1 MAKFNERLKDLRK
14 EKDIS
19 QAEFAKYIGISKSSI
34 NMYERGER
42 EPGIET
48 LEAIADY
55 FNVDM
60 DYLLGKSEHR
70 SKYDWFVRE
79 KDGLVIDNILPLP
92 EVRSIPII
100 GTIACGDPINATENV
115 DGYVSV
121 PTTIDADFALRCKGD
136 SMVGAR
142 ILDGDIVFIRQ
153 QPDVENG
160 EIAAVLIDGEA
171 TLKRVHKQNGSLVLY
186 PENSAYA
193 PIVLVGAELENVRIL
208 GKAVSFISN
217 VR

>member
-1 MAKFNERLKDLRK
+1 MIKLNIGKKIYDRRIALGM
-14 EKDIS
+14 S
-19 QAEFAKYIGISKSSI
+19 QAELAQRAGYKSRSSI
-34 NMYERGER
+34 NKIEL
-42 EPGIET
+42 GINDVPQSKIK
-48 LEAIADY
+48 LFADILDCSVSY
-55 FNVDM
+55 LM
-60 DYLLGKSEHR
+60 DYDDKSF
-70 SKYDWFVRE
+70 DAF
-79 KDGLVIDNILPLP
+79 NILPLP

>member
-1 MAKFNERLKDLRK
+1 MESIASKVRNLMEEKSFSYRILEEKTGISRSTLQRFVTGVKKDLK
-14 EKDIS
+14 IEELVKI
-19 QAEFAKYIGISKSSI
+19 AEALNVSSTYLIGWAE
-34 NMYERGER
+34 N
-42 EPGIET
+42 PF
-48 LEAIADY
+48 D
-55 FNVDM
+55 
-60 DYLLGKSEHR
+60 
-70 SKYDWFVRE
+70 
-79 KDGLVIDNILPLP
+79 ILPLP

>member
-1 MAKFNERLKDLRK
+1 MESIARKVRNLMEEKSFSYRILEEKTGISRSTLQRFVTGVKKDLK
-14 EKDIS
+14 IEELVKI
-19 QAEFAKYIGISKSSI
+19 AEALNVSSTYLIGWAE
-34 NMYERGER
+34 N
-42 EPGIET
+42 PF
-48 LEAIADY
+48 D
-55 FNVDM
+55 
-60 DYLLGKSEHR
+60 
-70 SKYDWFVRE
+70 
-79 KDGLVIDNILPLP
+79 ILPLP
-92 EVRSIPII
+92 EVRNIPII

-136 SMVGAR
+136 SMIGAR

-193 PIVLVGAELENVRIL
+193 PIILVGAELENVRIL